1 MAEDKKST
9 KILIRDR
16 ATVLTLKVR
25 KLYVKRR
32 P

>member
-9 KILIRDR
+9 KILISDR